1 MKWNKRQK
9 ENKTRKT
16 EYRIVL
22 TFNRNSFFFVCLS
35 LLLRGWWKCD
45 GKHQT

>member
-1 MKWNKRQK
+1 MKWNKIQK

-22 TFNRNSFFFVCLS
+22 M
-35 LLLRGWWKCD
+35 
-45 GKHQT
+45 